1 LPRLVG
7 AGDLWTLDALAKRR
21 LRRIDA
27 LLDQLETLNLF
38 DSRQLPERLV
48 AQLEHLGIDDP
59 SASSVTGLIDR
70 VFELEE
76 PLLALIHGRAF
87 GPR

>member
-1 LPRLVG
+1 MPRLVG

-76 PLLALIHGRAF
+76 PLLALIHARAF
-87 GPR
+87 EPP

>member
-1 LPRLVG
+1 MPRLVV
-7 AGDLWTLDALAKRR
+7 ACDLWTLDALARRR

-27 LLDQLETLNLF
+27 LLDQLETLNHF
-38 DSRQLPERLV
+38 ESRRLPERLV

-59 SASSVTGLIDR
+59 SASSVSGLIDR

-76 PLLALIHGRAF
+76 PLLALIHARAF
-87 GPR
+87 EPP